1 LTLTKGNARLER
13 FNNRRWKVP
22 ISEILLEKL
31 VCPLFKVKVELKVEL
46 KSGNSGLKCPQCNRV
61 YPVHDELPVMLPDE
75 ASIEG
80 AA

>member
-1 LTLTKGNARLER
+1 
-13 FNNRRWKVP
+13 VP

-31 VCPLFKVKVELKVEL
+31 VCPLCKVKVELK
-46 KSGNSGLKCPQCNRV
+46 SGDSGLKCPQCNRV
-61 YPVHDELPVMLPDE
+61 YPVRDELPIMLPDE

>member
-1 LTLTKGNARLER
+1 LTLTKGDARLER
-13 FNNRRWKVP
+13 LDNRRSKVP

-31 VCPLFKVKVELKVEL
+31 VCPLCKVKVELKAD
-46 KSGNSGLKCPQCNRV
+46 NSGLKCPQCNRV
-61 YPVHDELPVMLPDE
+61 YPVRDELPVMLPDE

>member
-1 LTLTKGNARLER
+1 
-13 FNNRRWKVP
+13 VP

-31 VCPLFKVKVELKVEL
+31 VCPLCKVKVELK
-46 KSGNSGLKCPQCNRV
+46 SDNSGLKCPQCHRL
-61 YPVHDELPVMLPDE
+61 YPVRDELPVMLLDE

>member
-1 LTLTKGNARLER
+1 M
-13 FNNRRWKVP
+13 P

-31 VCPLFKVKVELKVEL
+31 LCPACKVKVELKAD
-46 KSGNSGLKCPQCNRV
+46 NSGLKCPQCNRV
-61 YPVHDELPVMLPDE
+61 YPIQDELPVMLLSE